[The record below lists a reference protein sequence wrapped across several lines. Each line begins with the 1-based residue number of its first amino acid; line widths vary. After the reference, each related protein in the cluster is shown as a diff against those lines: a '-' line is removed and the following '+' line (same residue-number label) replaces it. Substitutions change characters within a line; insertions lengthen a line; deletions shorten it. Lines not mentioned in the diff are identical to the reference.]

1 MKKQSGVFFFFSL
14 LALALFSCT
23 KINESTDLGGNL
35 IPAVD
40 NVNTFDTTI
49 EVQTDNFL
57 FDDTNDS
64 TRTFPSD
71 QHFLGNITNDPLFG
85 TTTANLYLQLNPVSY
100 PFALPFPKDSLVNGR
115 YDSAVLVLSYG
126 GTWGDT
132 NQLQNVNVYQVNST
146 FRHDTSYLLRKE
158 EVLYSPTVIGSR
170 SFQPRFLKDSVYRLN
185 EAARNQL
192 RIPLTTAFTN
202 TLSSL
207 DSANDFKNDSVF
219 EAKVP
224 GFAIV
229 PQAGMGNAL
238 IGINL
243 RDTNTKLAIY
253 YRQKIGNNRDTAKVF
268 YLRFTFLS
276 ASANYVKRN
285 YSGSQLQNFVGG
297 SSPDNQVFIQNTPG
311 SYARIK
317 IPGLA
322 GLTNRIVHR
331 AELMMEQVPDP
342 SSDLFTPPTFLYL
355 DALDSVRST
364 SSKPMYRAIPYDLS
378 LTPTTSTYGGK
389 NVYQL
394 ANPVEFGMAGKKL
407 GNWEWRFNISR
418 YVQRIVNKT
427 EPFYE
432 LRLSS
437 PSFLNQFVGPFS
449 SPTNGVVFVNPL
461 YAVGRVRLGGGT
473 NDRNLP
479 NRMRLRIVY
488 SKL

>member
-1 MKKQSGVFFFFSL
+1 VKKQSGAFFFFFL
-14 LALALFSCT
+14 LVLAFSSCT
-23 KINESTDLGGNL
+23 KINESTELGGNL

-49 EVQTDNFL
+49 EVLTDNFL

-85 TTTANLYLQLNPVSY
+85 TTTANLYLELKPVVY
-100 PFALPFPKDSLVNGR
+100 PFALPFRKDSLVNGR
-115 YDSAVLVLSYG
+115 FDSAVLVLSYG
-126 GTWGDT
+126 GTYGDSV
-132 NQLQNVNVYQVNST
+132 QMQSVNVYQVNSN

-158 EVLYSPTVIGSR
+158 EVLYDPTVIGSR
-170 SFQPRFLKDSVYRLN
+170 AFEPRTLDDSVYRRN

-192 RIPLTTAFTN
+192 RIPLNSAFSN
-202 TLSSL
+202 YLSVL
-207 DSANDFKNDSVF
+207 DSANDFKNDSAF
-219 EAKVP
+219 DAKVK

-253 YRQKIGNNRDTAKVF
+253 YREKIGNNRDTAKVF
-268 YLRFTFLS
+268 YLRFTLLS

-285 YSGSQLQNFVGG
+285 YSGSQLQSFVGG

-311 SYARIK
+311 SYATIK
-317 IPGLA
+317 IPALKS
-322 GLTNRIVHR
+322 LTNRIVHR
-331 AELMMEQVPDP
+331 AELIMEQIPDP
-342 SSDLFTPPTFLYL
+342 FSNLFTPPTFLYL
-355 DALDSVRST
+355 DALDSLQST
-364 SSKPMYRAIPYDLS
+364 TKPMYRAIPYDLS

-449 SPTNGVVFVNPL
+449 SSTNGVVFVNPL
-461 YAVGRVRLGGGT
+461 YAVGRVRLGGGI